1 MRFPLDEASRDWRE
15 CHSLWS
21 KMIMSFAP
29 VLLIAAWLVFTASAS
44 AQDVRTQ
51 APCSPVV
58 DRTQGNVTLTF
69 NGGCTVG
76 ITPAELKD
84 IMDNVLARRAIPPE
98 LLDRYDMVSRAFGIT
113 DTALMTFFRILGEN
127 KVATEDLD
135 AKLREVAA
143 RHLTLLKQ
151 AEASTEDDPQTAV
164 IKKQA
169 VAAIGAGDYGRAQDL
184 LQTAFDADHA
194 AARSAQDAASK
205 RFLTVAKTRADI
217 GALKLTQ
224 LQYAAAAGHFQAAAN
239 LVPAGEPLVRSAYL
253 DSLGRAA
260 HSAGNYPLAGHRTRR
275 GWIRR

>member
-1 MRFPLDEASRDWRE
+1 MKR
-15 CHSLWS
+15 
-21 KMIMSFAP
+21 
-29 VLLIAAWLVFTASAS
+29 LLPHLIISTAWLFWAANSQ

-84 IMDNVLARRAIPPE
+84 IMENVLARRAIPPE
-98 LLDRYDMVSRAFGIT
+98 LLDRYEMVSRSFGVT
-113 DTALMTFFRILGEN
+113 DTALTTFFRILGER

-151 AEASTEDDPQTAV
+151 AEPSTDDDPEVAV

-169 VAAIGAGDYGRAQDL
+169 VAAIDAGDYVRAQGL
-184 LQTAFDADHA
+184 LQRAFDADLA
-194 AARSAQDAASK
+194 AARRMQDAANK
-205 RFLTVAKTRADI
+205 RYLTAAKTRADI
-217 GALKLTQ
+217 AGLKFTQ
-224 LQYAAAAGHFQAAAN
+224 LRTPPRRRIFRRRPIWCPRETCLFGRNTWTASARQHERPAIIHLQAQ
-239 LVPAGEPLVRSAYL
+239 
-253 DSLGRAA
+253 
-260 HSAGNYPLAGHRTRR
+260 H
-275 GWIRR
+275 